1 MKIVE
6 IRDRFSDG
14 GVYYRVVALYE
25 TDVRVLQETAQ
36 ENNLEARV
44 FMADAPSHALAW
56 MRQLNGK
63 EGECK

>member
-6 IRDRFSDG
+6 IRDRF
-14 GVYYRVVALYE
+14 
-25 TDVRVLQETAQ
+25 
-36 ENNLEARV
+36 
-44 FMADAPSHALAW
+44 MADAPSNALAW